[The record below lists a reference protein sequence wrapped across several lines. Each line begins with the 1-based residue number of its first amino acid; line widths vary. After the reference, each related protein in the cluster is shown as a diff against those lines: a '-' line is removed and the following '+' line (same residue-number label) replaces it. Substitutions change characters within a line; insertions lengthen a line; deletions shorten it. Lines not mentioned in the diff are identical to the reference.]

1 MQYIISVNVQIRPV
15 KQNQYGA
22 YQEGLKIE
30 HGAAILCDG
39 TVTDAAAIAARFEGV
54 FKQIAAERK
63 YDADT
68 QKVETEPSV

>member
-1 MQYIISVNVQIRPV
+1 MQYIISVSVQIRPI
-15 KQNQYGA
+15 KENGP

-39 TVTDAAAIAARFEGV
+39 TVMDAAAIAARFEGV

-68 QKVETEPSV
+68 QKVETKPGV